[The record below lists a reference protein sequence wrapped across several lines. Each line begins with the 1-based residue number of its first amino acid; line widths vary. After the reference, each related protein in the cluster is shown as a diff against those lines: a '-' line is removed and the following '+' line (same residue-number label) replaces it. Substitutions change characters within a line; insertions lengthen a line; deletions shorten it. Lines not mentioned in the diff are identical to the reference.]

1 MSNRLTKEETRL
13 IVELSGREIKD
24 LCARIDT
31 DRESYAG
38 HSQHD
43 LAEERLARAVSAR
56 DKLAARLPD
65 RVTPLYIL
73 KEDYKPRF
81 RDKLLGEK
89 FKG

>member
-1 MSNRLTKEETRL
+1 MSNRLTREETRL
-13 IVELSGREIKD
+13 IVELLDREITD
-24 LCARIDT
+24 LCARLDI
-31 DRESYAG
+31 DRESYVG

-43 LAEERLARAVSAR
+43 LAEGRLSQAVSAR
-56 DKLAARLPD
+56 EKLAARLPD
-65 RVTPLYIL
+65 RVIPLYIL